1 MIIKYP
7 VIENALYLVS
17 TPIGT
22 LADITYRAVN
32 VLQNVDILIAEDTRV
47 LKKLMNLLD
56 IDLNARKI
64 FSYNDN
70 SIDVVRSRCISEL
83 DGNKSLALCCDSGT
97 PLISDPG
104 FKLVQKVLNTGYKVI
119 SIPGACSILVALCQ
133 SGLSSD
139 RFFFGGFP
147 PKKTNHRIKFFNN
160 LLSVPSTLIFFES
173 PKRII
178 NTLEDLGEVFGYYN
192 NIVICRELTK
202 SFEENIRGKIEDVI
216 KILKQNNYVRGEITI
231 IVEKKNDIKPDLN
244 LIKSDFIKFL
254 DNSTFKDSVIS
265 ISKKYSLSKKQVYN
279 LGLKILNK

>member
-56 IDLNARKI
+56 IDLNSRKI

-83 DGNKSLALCCDSGT
+83 DSNKSLALCSDSGT

-119 SIPGACSILVALCQ
+119 SIPGACSILVALW
-133 SGLSSD
+133 
-139 RFFFGGFP
+139 
-147 PKKTNHRIKFFNN
+147 
-160 LLSVPSTLIFFES
+160 
-173 PKRII
+173 
-178 NTLEDLGEVFGYYN
+178 
-192 NIVICRELTK
+192 
-202 SFEENIRGKIEDVI
+202 
-216 KILKQNNYVRGEITI
+216 
-231 IVEKKNDIKPDLN
+231 
-244 LIKSDFIKFL
+244 
-254 DNSTFKDSVIS
+254 
-265 ISKKYSLSKKQVYN
+265 
-279 LGLKILNK
+279 